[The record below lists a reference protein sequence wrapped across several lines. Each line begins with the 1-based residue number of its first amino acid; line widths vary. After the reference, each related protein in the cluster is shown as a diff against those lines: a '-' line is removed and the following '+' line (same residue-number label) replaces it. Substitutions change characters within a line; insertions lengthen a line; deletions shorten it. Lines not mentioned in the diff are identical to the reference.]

1 MRQRLPAVVGMLLS
15 GALVL
20 GAPHAAP
27 AAGAV
32 NVGVNL
38 ELSGPQSDYGTAK
51 LRSIQLIVDE
61 VNKAGGI
68 HGQQINLEILD
79 NKSDPTQSALNTRK
93 LIGDGVVAILGAGT
107 SPTVMPTIQ
116 YAEKEGVPMVADGAA
131 NQIVEPVSER
141 KWIFKSVISDS
152 LAAER
157 AAAWLQK
164 HRLTNVAFIQVNSAY
179 GDSGYKEFSASAE
192 RHHLR
197 LVDQEKFGA
206 TDPDVTSQLTKIK
219 NTNAQAVLVWAT
231 PTAAAIVAKNAAQ
244 LSMKQ
249 PMIYGAGAGGTDF
262 TELAQQAINGQYMV
276 NTKYLIV
283 DELPRNDPQRRLLES
298 YVNSYKQKFSKEPD
312 ALASFAADSARI
324 LVEAMRIG
332 GLDRSGIRN
341 GLERVR
347 NFPSYSGRFN
357 ITPADHQ
364 GLKIDDLVV
373 AQYKGG
379 HWIEVK

>member
-1 MRQRLPAVVGMLLS
+1 MRERLPAVFGILLS

-20 GAPHAAP
+20 AAPHAAP
-27 AAGAV
+27 AAGPI
-32 NVGVNL
+32 NIGVNL

-61 VNKAGGI
+61 INKAGGI
-68 HGQQINLEILD
+68 RGQQISLEILD

-131 NQIVEPVSER
+131 NQIVEPVNER

-157 AAAWLQK
+157 AASWLQK
-164 HRLTNVAFIQVNSAY
+164 HGLTSVAFLQVNSAY
-179 GDSGYKEFSASAE
+179 GDSGHTEFGQAAA
-192 RHHLR
+192 RHKLHI
-197 LVDQEKFGA
+197 VDEEKFGA

-219 NTNAQAVLVWAT
+219 NSKAQAVLVWAT

-249 PMIYGAGAGGTDF
+249 PMVYGAGAGGTDF
-262 TELAQQAINGQYMV
+262 TDLAQQALNGAYMV

-283 DELPRNDPQRRLLES
+283 DELPRNDSQRKLLES
-298 YVNSYKQKFSKEPD
+298 YISSFKQKFNHEPD

-324 LVEAMRIG
+324 IVEAIRIG
-332 GLDRSGIRN
+332 GSDRASIRSG
-341 GLERVR
+341 LEHVR

-357 ITPADHQ
+357 ITPKDHQ
-364 GLKIDDLVV
+364 GLTIDDLVV
-373 AQYKGG
+373 AQYKNG
-379 HWIEVK
+379 HWVEVK